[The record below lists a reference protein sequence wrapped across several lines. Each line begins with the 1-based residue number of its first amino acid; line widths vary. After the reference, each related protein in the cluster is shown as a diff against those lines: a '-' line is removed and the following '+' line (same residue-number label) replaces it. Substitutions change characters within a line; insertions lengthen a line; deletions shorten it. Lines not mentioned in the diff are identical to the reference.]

1 MLDVVGVGTNSV
13 DEVLQLPVEAGAVP
27 AGGKVRVS
35 DRRFL
40 CGGQTATVMA
50 ACAALGLRSG
60 YLGAFGSDEHGRL
73 VRNALIACGVD
84 VRGSIE
90 CDAPNRGAVILVDPQ
105 GNRTVLWH
113 RSERLK
119 LPFEKLRPSALQAP
133 VVHVDDDDPEIAL
146 HAATIA
152 RAASALVTSD
162 LEHVSDFA
170 ERLIASVTIPIF
182 EQTLPASITGER
194 DPERALRKLRR
205 LNDGVLVMTLGD
217 RGSVALDG
225 DAFYD
230 APAFRVKVVDG
241 TGAGDVFRAGF
252 IYGVLKKMAVPD
264 LLRFA
269 NAAAALSC
277 TRRGAIPSVP
287 TLAEVEEFL
296 ASNARSPEPR
306 VPGPR
311 CPP

>member
-13 DEVLQLPVEAGAVP
+13 DEVLQLPIEAGAVP

-60 YLGAFGSDEHGRL
+60 YLGAFGSDDHGR
-73 VRNALIACGVD
+73 VIRNALKSCGVD
-84 VRGSIE
+84 VRESID

-105 GNRTVLWH
+105 GSRTVFWH

-119 LPFEKLRPSALQAP
+119 LPFEKLKPSALQAT

-146 HAATIA
+146 QAATIA
-152 RAASALVTSD
+152 RAGGAIVTSD
-162 LEHVSDFA
+162 LEHASESV
-170 ERLIASVTIPIF
+170 EQLISSVTFPIF
-182 EQTLPASITGER
+182 EQHLPASITGEH

-205 LNDGVLVMTLGD
+205 LHSGTLVMT
-217 RGSVALDG
+217 RAEEGSVALDG
-225 DAFYD
+225 DVFHV
-230 APAFRVKVVDG
+230 APAFRVKVIDG

-252 IYGVLKKMAVPD
+252 IYGLLKKRLVPD
-264 LLRFA
+264 VLRFA

-277 TRRGAIPSVP
+277 TRPGAIPSVP
-287 TLAEVEEFL
+287 TLAEVDALL
-296 ASNARSPEPR
+296 ASQEPT
-306 VPGPR
+306 
-311 CPP
+311 

>member
-13 DEVLQLPVEAGAVP
+13 DEVLQLPIDATAVL

-40 CGGQTATVMA
+40 CGGQTATVIA

-73 VRNALIACGVD
+73 IRNALKSCGVD

-90 CDAPNRGAVILVDPQ
+90 CDAPNRGAVILVDPH

-113 RSERLK
+113 RSDRLK
-119 LPFEKLRPSALQAP
+119 VPFQELRVSALQGQI
-133 VVHVDDDDPEIAL
+133 VHVDDDDPELAV

-152 RAASALVTSD
+152 RGAGTRVTSD
-162 LEHVSDFA
+162 LEHVSDRI
-170 ERLIASVTIPIF
+170 EQLIALVTFPIF
-182 EQTLPASITGER
+182 EQNLPARITGER

-205 LNDGVLVMTLGD
+205 LNEGLLVMTRGD
-217 RGSVALDG
+217 QGAVALAG
-225 DAFYD
+225 DTFHV
-230 APAFRVKVVDG
+230 APAFEVEAVDA

-252 IYGVLKKMAVPD
+252 IYGLLQKWTVPD
-264 LLRFA
+264 MLRFA
-269 NAAAALSC
+269 NAAAASSC
-277 TRRGAIPSVP
+277 TKLGAIPSVP
-287 TLAEVEEFL
+287 TLLEVRALLEGGG
-296 ASNARSPEPR
+296 ARGE
-306 VPGPR
+306 G
-311 CPP
+311 

>member
-13 DEVLQLPVEAGAVP
+13 DEVLQLPIETAAVF

-73 VRNALIACGVD
+73 IRNALKSCGVD

-90 CDAPNRGAVILVDPQ
+90 CDAPNRGAVILVDPH

-113 RSERLK
+113 RSDRLK
-119 LPFEKLRPSALQAP
+119 VPFQELRVSALQGR
-133 VVHVDDDDPEIAL
+133 VVHVDDDDPELAV

-152 RAASALVTSD
+152 RSAGTPVTSD
-162 LEHVSDFA
+162 LEHVSDRV
-170 ERLIASVTIPIF
+170 EQLIALVTFPIF
-182 EQTLPASITGER
+182 EQNLPVRITGER
-194 DPERALRKLRR
+194 DPERALRKLRP
-205 LNDGVLVMTLGD
+205 LNEGLLVMTRGD
-217 RGSVALDG
+217 QGAVALDG
-225 DAFYD
+225 DTFHV
-230 APAFRVKVVDG
+230 APAFEVDAVDA

-252 IYGVLKKMAVPD
+252 IYGLLQKWPVPD
-264 LLRFA
+264 MLRFA

-277 TRRGAIPSVP
+277 TKLGAMPSVP
-287 TLAEVEEFL
+287 TLAEVQKLL
-296 ASNARSPEPR
+296 ASTQSRGDAENRR
-306 VPGPR
+306 
-311 CPP
+311 